1 MACVRPAAPAPAY
14 AGLVVL
20 GLICQEAGAGLAV
33 LLFPQVGAIGMVTL
47 RLFFSAAILVAVFR
61 PSLRGRT
68 RADWLTVIAFGLVL
82 AVMNSLFYLSLTRLD
97 LGAAVTIEFLGPLV
111 LSVVTSRRAAAWA
124 WAVLAFAGVG
134 LLGRGGFGDLDPI
147 GVALA
152 LGAGA
157 LWAAYILLS
166 ARAGA
171 RFARLEG
178 LALAMVIGAA
188 VMVPFG
194 IGTAGLDLVH
204 PLVLVLGLAVAV
216 LSSTIPY
223 GLELLTLRRLPAAT
237 FSILMSLGPALAA
250 LAGFVILHQH
260 LDVLDA
266 AAIGMVVGASMGAV
280 WTARGRVLPV
290 E

>member
-166 ARAGA
+166 ARAGT

-178 LALAMVIGAA
+178 LALAMVVGAA

>member
-1 MACVRPAAPAPAY
+1 M
-14 AGLVVL
+14 VL